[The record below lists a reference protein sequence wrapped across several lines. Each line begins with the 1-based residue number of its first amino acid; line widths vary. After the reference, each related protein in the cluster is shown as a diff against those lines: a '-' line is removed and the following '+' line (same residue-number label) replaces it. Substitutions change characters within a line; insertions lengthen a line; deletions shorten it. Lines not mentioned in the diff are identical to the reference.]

1 MTKSSKLPRL
11 IIPFEMPIN
20 RLLSEDE
27 MLSAVINGYQ
37 MDWVKCSICG
47 NEGWT
52 VDNRKHCGL
61 TCYVEA
67 KKLDKNKMEV
77 IRISVLKEEAAFLHD
92 FVKFGDEILKVIA
105 TDCTFSRLSRPYNL
119 KFNYVLQY
127 KDTLINVNDLETPL
141 RKYSIEV
148 S

>member
-1 MTKSSKLPRL
+1 MPGL

-47 NEGWT
+47 SEGWT
-52 VDNRKHCGL
+52 VDNRKHCSL
-61 TCYVEA
+61 TCYVKA

-77 IRISVLKEEAAFLHD
+77 IRISVLKEEAAFLND
-92 FVKFGDEILKVIA
+92 FVKCGDEILKVIA

-127 KDTLINVNDLETPL
+127 KDTLIKVNDLETPL
-141 RKYSIEV
+141 RRYSIEV
-148 S
+148 I